1 MLAKVGNTVFAGI
14 TDVIIAECS
23 DKGDDFEVFGVK
35 HSQD

>member
-1 MLAKVGNTVFAGI
+1 MVGNTICKGI
-14 TDVIIAECS
+14 TDVIIAECT